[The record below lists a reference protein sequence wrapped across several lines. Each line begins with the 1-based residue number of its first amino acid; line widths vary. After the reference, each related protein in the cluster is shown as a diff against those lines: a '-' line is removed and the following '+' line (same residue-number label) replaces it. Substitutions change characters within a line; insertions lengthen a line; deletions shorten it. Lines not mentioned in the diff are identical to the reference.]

1 MKKIIPL
8 LLVLF
13 LTNTLKAQFALASYQ
28 ALNSK
33 VYNAVDGS
41 IEFSP
46 TYTSGNPTNNQYFS
60 LPASN
65 NYAFTGDF
73 TVECWVNFKN
83 VSGQYQSFLGQY
95 LGSGAPWIFQMQSN
109 GVLRVVGTFSIERYV
124 EIYSSTLSI
133 NTWYHLALVRSGTS
147 VKIYVNGVNNGSATI
162 TSPIG
167 DPLQMY
173 TIGGGSGGGDRF
185 NGFISNVRI
194 VNGTAVYT
202 SNFIPPTSRLTAIQ
216 SANINGNP
224 SAAITAGQTSLLLN
238 TTYDAKY
245 LKDNSSNGAAVTNYN
260 GASTTT
266 GLATSSPLN
275 PFKFVSDGLVVN
287 LDATDVS
294 SYPGTG
300 TTWTN
305 LGTGGTNYNAS
316 LTNTPAYES
325 GATANLY
332 FNKPTSGDLQQY
344 GTININT
351 GATNA
356 WTMEA
361 IVKISNKGL
370 WTTTPFVTVADFIGY
385 NSTGAYIGVQGGTI
399 NFQAAGYNFQSF
411 QFTNDT
417 WYLIH
422 VVYARNIASLYINGV
437 LQGTWANA
445 NNDNLMGSN
454 LVKPLYFGNPPSNT
468 STTIQQV
475 KISRFKFYNKV
486 LSPSEISSNYYAQ
499 KTRYGL

>member
-1 MKKIIPL
+1 MKKIVTIL
-8 LLVLF
+8 LILF
-13 LTNTLKAQFALASYQ
+13 SAKNLQAQFAIASYQ
-28 ALNSK
+28 AVNTK
-33 VYNAVDGS
+33 VYSPIDGS
-41 IEFSP
+41 MEFTP
-46 TYTSGNPTNNQYFS
+46 TYDNSGTPTNNQYLS
-60 LPASN
+60 IPASS
-65 NYAFTGDF
+65 NYEFTGDF

-83 VSGQYQSFLGQY
+83 VSGVFQSFLGQY
-95 LGSGAPWIFQMQSN
+95 TSSLPWILQMN
-109 GVLRVVGTFSIERYV
+109 GNQLRLVGHFGGSYTEV
-124 EIYSSTLSI
+124 NSSTLSE
-133 NTWYHLALVRSGTS
+133 NTWYHIALVRSGTS

-162 TSPIG
+162 TSTVGNANNIV
-167 DPLQMY
+167 
-173 TIGGGSGGGDRF
+173 TIGSGTSGGNDRT
-185 NGFISNVRI
+185 NGFISNVRF
-194 VNGTAVYT
+194 VKGVAVYI
-202 SNFIPPTSRLTAIQ
+202 SNFTPPTSRLTAI
-216 SANINGNP
+216 
-224 SAAITAGQTSLLLN
+224 AGTTLLLN
-238 TTYDAKY
+238 TTYDAKS
-245 LKDNSSNGAAVTNYN
+245 LKDNSSNGAIVTNYN
-260 GASTTT
+260 DVSTTT

-275 PFKFVSDGLVVN
+275 PFKVVSDGLIVN
-287 LDATDVS
+287 LDATDAS

-305 LGTGGTNYNAS
+305 LGTGGTTYNAT
-316 LTNTPAYES
+316 LTNAPVYES
-325 GATANLY
+325 GTTANLY
-332 FNKPTSGDLQQY
+332 FNKSASGDLQQY

-351 GATNA
+351 SATNA
-356 WTMEA
+356 WSMEA
-361 IVKISNKGL
+361 IVKISNNGS

-411 QFTNDT
+411 RFTNDT

-454 LVKPLYFGNPPSNT
+454 LVKPLYFGNPPTNT

-486 LSPSEISSNYYAQ
+486 LSTSEISSNYYAQ

>member
-41 IEFSP
+41 MEFSP
-46 TYTSGNPTNNQYFS
+46 SYTSGTPSNNQYLS
-60 LPASN
+60 IPANSN
-65 NYAFTGDF
+65 YEFTGDF

-95 LGSGAPWIFQMQSN
+95 LGGGAPWIFQMQSN
-109 GVLRVVGTFSIERYV
+109 GVLRVVGTFSVEGYV

-133 NTWYHLALVRSGTS
+133 NTWYHIALVRSGTS
-147 VKIYVNGVNNGSATI
+147 LKIYVNGVNNGSATI

-185 NGFISNVRI
+185 NGLISNVRI
-194 VNGTAVYT
+194 VKGTAVYT
-202 SNFIPPTSRLTAIQ
+202 SNFNPPTSRLTAIQ

-238 TTYDAKY
+238 TAYDTKY

-275 PFKFVSDGLVVN
+275 PFKFVSEGLVVN
-287 LDATDVS
+287 LDATDAS

-361 IVKISNKGL
+361 IVKISNKGS
-370 WTTTPFVTVADFIGY
+370 WTTTPFISIADGIGY
-385 NSTGAYIGVQGGTI
+385 NKRGTYIGVQGGTI
-399 NFQAAGYNFQSF
+399 NFAPAGNNFQSY
-411 QFTNDT
+411 QFANDT
-417 WYLIH
+417 WYVIT
-422 VVYARNIASLYINGV
+422 VVYASNIASHYLNGV
-437 LQGTWANA
+437 LQGTLSNV
-445 NNDNLMGSN
+445 NNTNLMGANTVNS
-454 LVKPLYFGNPPSNT
+454 LYLGNPPSNT
-468 STTIQQV
+468 STTVQQI
-475 KISRFKFYNKV
+475 KISRYKFYNKA
-486 LSPSEISSNYYAQ
+486 LSASEISSNYYAQ